1 MKMKK
6 VLAIVLVVAIAA
18 ALCIAFAAC
27 GDKGD
32 SDQFTLGLITLHDSN
47 STYDKNFID
56 AANDAAKELGF
67 KVIIKSGIP
76 EGNECYEAAI
86 DLIEQGC
93 DAIFAD
99 SFGHEEFILK
109 AAKEYPNIQFAH
121 ATGTMAHTEKLAN
134 FHNAFAAIYEGRYLA
149 GIAAGMKLNEM
160 ITAGTIT
167 AEQAVMGYVG
177 AYPYAEVK
185 SGYTS
190 FYLGAKSVCPSVTM
204 KVAFTNS
211 WYSANREKEAANSL
225 MASGCVLMSQHADSM
240 GAPAACEL
248 ANVPDVTYNLSTKS
262 DCPNTYLAGSKIN
275 WRIYFKHMYEAIT
288 TNDESF
294 KTEYD
299 WTGTIQNGA
308 VEFIALGNHPAEG
321 TQAAIDAATA
331 AFKAG
336 TLKVFDTASFTVT
349 RIDTG
354 VWATSKNLNAT
365 VDENGKLVQY
375 KADVDS
381 DPAYTADTDVVD
393 ANGIFQESKF
403 RSAPYFDADIDGIT
417 IVGTFDQIAE

>member
-6 VLAIVLVVAIAA
+6 VLAIVLMLAIAA
-18 ALCIAFAAC
+18 TLCVTLAAC
-27 GDKGD
+27 NDKD
-32 SDQFTLGLITLHDSN
+32 DDQFTLGLITLHDSN

-67 KVIIKSGIP
+67 KVIVKSGVP

-109 AAKEYPNIQFAH
+109 AAKEYPNVQFAH

-134 FHNAFAAIYEGRYLA
+134 FHNAFASIYEGRYLA

-160 ITAGTIT
+160 ISAGTIS
-167 AEQAVMGYVG
+167 AAQAVIGYVG

-185 SGYTS
+185 SGYTA
-190 FYLGAKSVCPSVTM
+190 FYLGAKSVCETATM

-225 MASGCVLMSQHADSM
+225 ISNGCVLMSQHADSM
-240 GAPAACEL
+240 GAPAACEK
-248 ANVPDVTYNLSTKS
+248 ANVPDVTYNLSTIS

-288 TNDESF
+288 QNDESF

-308 VEFIALGNHPAEG
+308 VEFIALGNHPADG

-336 TLKVFDTASFTVT
+336 TLKVFDTTKFTVT
-349 RIDTG
+349 IVDTG
-354 VWATSKNLNAT
+354 DWATSHNLNAT

-375 KADVDS
+375 KADVNS
-381 DPAYTADTDVVD
+381 DPNYTADTDVVAD
-393 ANGIFQESKF
+393 GIFLESYY
-403 RSAPYFDADIDGIT
+403 RSAPYFDADIDGISIT
-417 IVGTFDQIAE
+417 GTFDKIAE

>member
-27 GDKGD
+27 GKNDKDG
-32 SDQFTLGLITLHDSN
+32 FTLGLITLHDSN

-67 KVIIKSGIP
+67 KVIVKSGVP

-109 AAKEYPNIQFAH
+109 AAKEYKNIQFAH

-134 FHNAFAAIYEGRYLA
+134 FHNAFASIYEGRYLA
-149 GIAAGMKLNEM
+149 GVAAGMKLNEM
-160 ITAGTIT
+160 ITSGTIT

-190 FYLGAKSVCPSVTM
+190 FYLGAKSVCPTVTM

-211 WYSANREKEAANSL
+211 WYSANREKEAANAL
-225 MASGCVLMSQHADSM
+225 IQDGAVLMSQHADSM
-240 GAPAACEL
+240 GAPAACEK
-248 ANVPDVTYNLSTKS
+248 AGIPDVTYNLSTVT
-262 DCPNTYLAGSKIN
+262 DCPETYLAGSKIN

-288 TNDESF
+288 KNDESF

-299 WTGTIQNGA
+299 WTGTLENGA
-308 VEFIALGNHPAEG
+308 VEFIALGNHAAAG
-321 TQAAIDAATA
+321 TQAKLDEVTA

-336 TLKVFDTASFTVT
+336 TLKVFDTAKFTVT
-349 RIDTG
+349 RVDTG

-365 VDENGKLVQY
+365 VGENGKLTQY
-375 KADVDS
+375 RADVNS
-381 DPAYTADTDVVD
+381 DANFTADTDVVVD
-393 ANGIFQESKF
+393 GIFMESYY
-403 RSAPYFDADIDGIT
+403 RSAPYFDVDIDGIS
-417 IVGTFDQIAE
+417 IVGTFDTIAE

>member
-27 GDKGD
+27 GKKDDG
-32 SDQFTLGLITLHDSN
+32 DQFTLGLITLHDSN

-56 AANDAAKELGF
+56 AANDAANELGF
-67 KVIIKSGIP
+67 KVIVKSGVP

-160 ITAGTIT
+160 ISAGTIT

-190 FYLGAKSVCPSVTM
+190 FYLGAKSVCPTVTM

-225 MASGCVLMSQHADSM
+225 IANGCVLMSQHADSM
-240 GAPAACEL
+240 GAPAACEKG
-248 ANVPDVTYNLSTKS
+248 NIPDVTYNLSTIS

-275 WRIYFKHMYEAIT
+275 WRIYFKHMYEAIK
-288 TNDESF
+288 NDEESF

-308 VEFIALGNHPAEG
+308 VEFIALGNHPATG
-321 TQAAIDAATA
+321 TQAKIDEATA

-336 TLKVFDTASFTVT
+336 TLKVFDTANFTVT

-365 VDENGKLVQY
+365 VDENGKLTQY
-375 KADVDS
+375 KADVNS
-381 DPAYTADTDVVD
+381 DPAYTADTNVVE
-393 ANGIFQESKF
+393 NGVFQESKF
-403 RSAPYFDADIDGIT
+403 RSAPYFDVDIDGIS
-417 IVGTFDQIAE
+417 IVGTFDTIAE